1 MVQKQRDV
9 LQLTVHRESQRRL
22 GLGGFDRK
30 AGVLIGGVER
40 VCWEGCVG
48 RGVLSEGVERG
59 EFDREAGV
67 LRGGCWKGCVEWVC

>member
-1 MVQKQRDV
+1 M
-9 LQLTVHRESQRRL
+9 
-22 GLGGFDRK
+22 
-30 AGVLIGGVER
+30 
-40 VCWEGCVG
+40 CWEGCVG